1 MFVPVVGVQFS
12 GHFADGSGHNL
23 PGMTSDST
31 STGGSGT
38 RRARAGWVL
47 ALAATVLP
55 GFTATATSATADAD
69 GYHIYA
75 HGFLSNG
82 IVGYNASDTDQP
94 TPIQGKPMP
103 GALNWPQAPSPDGR
117 FLFVAPGTNP
127 RLIPYAIGADGELTE
142 RTPLAMPD
150 VPVDIIFAPNSR
162 DAFVV
167 VGLQNAQVVP
177 VRIGADGTPTLNGSP
192 MPFGESLDGVA
203 SGTVSP
209 DGKQLYVASLL
220 PRQLL
225 VFDINADGSVSP
237 VKQRMSTGLNPIYP
251 RVTPDGRHVYVI
263 NEISGS
269 VSGFTRAGDGTL
281 TEIGGSPFP
290 TGMLPHVTS
299 ITPDG
304 RFLYVPNMGSGHISS
319 FAVEPNGVLTPLPDV
334 AFAPEKPGTFAES
347 SVMSPS
353 GEVLWAL
360 GTDPL
365 RGGEEILRR
374 FTIGSDG
381 VLDLDESVAVYTGTY
396 VADGRTL
403 SVVPRR

>member
-1 MFVPVVGVQFS
+1 
-12 GHFADGSGHNL
+12 
-23 PGMTSDST
+23 MTSDST

-38 RRARAGWVL
+38 RRARAGWIL
-47 ALAATVLP
+47 AVAATVLP
-55 GFTATATSATADAD
+55 GLTATAQPAAATAA

-75 HGFLSNG
+75 HGFLSDG
-82 IVGYNASDTDQP
+82 VAGYSASDTDQP
-94 TPIQGKPMP
+94 TPIRGTPTP
-103 GALNWPQAPSPDGR
+103 GALNWPQAPTPDGR
-117 FLFVAPGTNP
+117 FLFVAPASDP

-142 RTPLAMPD
+142 GKALALPD
-150 VPVDIIFAPNSR
+150 VPVDIIFAPNNR
-162 DAFVV
+162 DAFVL
-167 VGLQNAQVVP
+167 VGLQNARVVP
-177 VRIGADGTPTLNGSP
+177 VRIGADGTPSLNGSSV
-192 MPFGESLDGVA
+192 PFGESLDGVA

-225 VFDINADGSVSP
+225 VFDIGADGSVSP
-237 VKQRMSTGLNPIYP
+237 ARQRVSTGMNPIYP
-251 RVTPDGRHVYVI
+251 RVTPDGRHVYVV

-269 VSGFTRAGDGTL
+269 VSGFTRAQDGSL
-281 TEIGGSPFP
+281 SEIGGSPFA

-319 FAVEPNGVLTPLPDV
+319 FAVEPSGVLTPLPDI
-334 AFAPEKPGTFAES
+334 AFAPDKPGTFAES
-347 SVMSPS
+347 SVMAPS

-374 FTIGSDG
+374 FRVGPDG
-381 VLDLDESVAVYTGTY
+381 VLDLDESVSVYTGTY

-403 SVVPRR
+403 SLVARR

>member
-1 MFVPVVGVQFS
+1 
-12 GHFADGSGHNL
+12 
-23 PGMTSDST
+23 MTSDST
-31 STGGSGT
+31 STGGSGI

-55 GFTATATSATADAD
+55 GFTATAQPAAADSA

-75 HGFLSNG
+75 HGFLSDG
-82 IVGYNASDTDQP
+82 IVGYNASDSGQP
-94 TPIQGKPMP
+94 TPIAGRATP
-103 GALNWPQAPSPDGR
+103 GSLNWPQAPTPDGR
-117 FLFVAPGTNP
+117 FLFVAPGSNP
-127 RLIPYAIGADGELTE
+127 QLIPYAIGPGGELTAGA
-142 RTPLAMPD
+142 PLAMPD
-150 VPVDIIFAPNSR
+150 VPVDIIFAPNNR

-177 VRIGADGTPTLNGSP
+177 VRIGADGTPSLNGTA
-192 MPFGESLDGVA
+192 MPFGESIDGIA

-237 VKQRMSTGLNPIYP
+237 VKQRVSTGLNPIYP

-269 VSGFTRAGDGTL
+269 VSGFSRAEDGSL
-281 TEIGGSPFP
+281 AEVAGSPFP

-319 FAVEPNGVLTPLPDV
+319 FAIEPNGVLTPLPDV

-347 SVMSPS
+347 SAMSPS
-353 GEVLWAL
+353 GDVLWAL
-360 GTDPL
+360 GTDPM

-374 FTIGSDG
+374 FTVGSDG
-381 VLDLDESVAVYTGTY
+381 VLDLDESVAIYTGTY
-396 VADGRTL
+396 VADGRTMSL
-403 SVVPRR
+403 VPRR

>member
-1 MFVPVVGVQFS
+1 M
-12 GHFADGSGHNL
+12 
-23 PGMTSDST
+23 
-31 STGGSGT
+31 
-38 RRARAGWVL
+38 RAGMVL
-47 ALAATVLP
+47 ALAAIALP
-55 GFTATATSATADAD
+55 GFTATAQPAAADPA
-69 GYHIYA
+69 GYHLYA
-75 HGFLSNG
+75 HGFLSGG
-82 IVGYNASDTDQP
+82 IAGYHASDTDQP
-94 TPIQGKPMP
+94 TPIPGRPMP
-103 GALNWPQAPSPDGR
+103 GALNWPQAPTPDGR
-117 FLFVAPGTNP
+117 FLFAAPGPNP
-127 RLIPYAIGADGELTE
+127 QLIPYAIGAGGELTAG
-142 RTPLAMPD
+142 TPLPLPD
-150 VPVDIIFAPNSR
+150 VPVDIMFAPNSR
-162 DAFVV
+162 DGYVV

-177 VRIGADGTPTLNGSP
+177 VRIGADGTPTRNGP
-192 MPFGESLDGVA
+192 GVPFGESLDGVA

-225 VFDINADGSVSP
+225 VFDINADGTVSP
-237 VKQRMSTGLNPIYP
+237 VKQRLSTGLNPIFP
-251 RVTPDGRHVYVI
+251 RVTPDGRHVYVV

-269 VSGFTRAGDGTL
+269 VSGFARAADGTL
-281 TEIGGSPFP
+281 TEIAGSPFR

-299 ITPDG
+299 MTPDG

-360 GTDPL
+360 GTDPM

-374 FTIGSDG
+374 FTIGENG
-381 VLDLDESVAVYTGTY
+381 VLDLDESVAVYTGTH

-403 SVVPRR
+403 SLVPQR

>member
-1 MFVPVVGVQFS
+1 
-12 GHFADGSGHNL
+12 
-23 PGMTSDST
+23 MTSDSM
-31 STGGSGT
+31 SKGGSGT

-55 GFTATATSATADAD
+55 GFTATAQPAAADPG

-75 HGFLSNG
+75 HGFLGNG
-82 IVGYNASDTDQP
+82 IAGYNASDTVQP

-103 GALNWPQAPSPDGR
+103 GALNWPQAPTLDGR

-127 RLIPYAIGADGELTE
+127 QLIPYAIGADGELTAG
-142 RTPLAMPD
+142 TPLAMPD

-192 MPFGESLDGVA
+192 MPFGGSLDGVA

-237 VKQRMSTGLNPIYP
+237 VKQRVSTGLNPIYP

-281 TEIGGSPFP
+281 TEVGGSPFP

-334 AFAPEKPGTFAES
+334 AFAPEKPGAFAES

-374 FTIGSDG
+374 FTVGSDG

-403 SVVPRR
+403 SLVPRR

>member
-1 MFVPVVGVQFS
+1 
-12 GHFADGSGHNL
+12 
-23 PGMTSDST
+23 MTSDST

-38 RRARAGWVL
+38 RRVRAGVLL
-47 ALAATVLP
+47 ALTAIALP
-55 GFTATATSATADAD
+55 GFTATAPSAAADTAD
-69 GYHIYA
+69 YHIYA

-82 IVGYNASDTDQP
+82 IAGYNASDTDQP
-94 TPIQGKPMP
+94 TPIPGKPTP
-103 GALNWPQAPSPDGR
+103 GALNWPQAPTPDGR
-117 FLFVAPGTNP
+117 FLFVAPGSNP
-127 RLIPYAIGADGELTE
+127 QLIPYAIGPGGELTAG
-142 RTPLAMPD
+142 TPLAMPD

-177 VRIGADGTPTLNGSP
+177 VRIAADGTPTRNGP
-192 MPFGESLDGVA
+192 GIPFGESLDGIA

-209 DGKQLYVASLL
+209 DGRQLYVASLL

-225 VFDINADGSVSP
+225 VFDINPDGSVSP
-237 VKQRMSTGLNPIYP
+237 VAQRVSTGLNPIYP
-251 RVTPDGRHVYVI
+251 RVTPDGRHVYVV

-269 VSGFTRAGDGTL
+269 VSGFARAEDGSL
-281 TEIGGSPFP
+281 TEIAGSPFP

-299 ITPDG
+299 MTPDG

-319 FAVEPNGVLTPLPDV
+319 FAVEANGALRPLPDV

-353 GEVLWAL
+353 GQVLWAL
-360 GTDPL
+360 GTDPA

-374 FTIGSDG
+374 FAIGPDG
-381 VLDLDESVAVYTGTY
+381 VLDLDESVAVYTGTQ

-403 SVVPRR
+403 SLVPRR